1 MKRESLNKKNDSL
14 FRKKKLESF
23 EVEALKYQ
31 RKHSRRQQYMRK
43 VSSAKI
49 QSGEAK
55 IALTDF
61 NRPNAED

>member
-1 MKRESLNKKNDSL
+1 MRE
-14 FRKKKLESF
+14 
-23 EVEALKYQ
+23 
-31 RKHSRRQQYMRK
+31 

-61 NRPNAED
+61 NRPNAEDRA